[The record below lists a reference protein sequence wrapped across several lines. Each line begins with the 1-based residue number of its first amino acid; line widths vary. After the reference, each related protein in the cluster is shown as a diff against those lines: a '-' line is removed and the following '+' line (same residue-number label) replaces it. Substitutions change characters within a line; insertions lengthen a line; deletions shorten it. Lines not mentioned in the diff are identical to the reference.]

1 MCREKSRQSA
11 FPRYIFHMAE
21 VKASSETGWWLVVER
36 LKDAQRSSEEIV
48 ELLESAVAAAES
60 DAAWSHSG
68 IMELLRRA
76 KDQAKSGHAP
86 LGARSAIGLLG
97 FHQTALKLKSSSSNV
112 ASEGES
118 HPVALSESQV
128 SSRFGDL
135 PDAPRSSN
143 ALCICY
149 YTLINP
155 DSSRL
160 DFDHQRAKPISNAE
174 RNAILLRNVFFSIPH
189 Y

>member
-1 MCREKSRQSA
+1 
-11 FPRYIFHMAE
+11 MAE
-21 VKASSETGWWLVVER
+21 VKASSETGWWLVVEK

-60 DAAWSHSG
+60 DASWSHSG

-76 KDQAKSGHAP
+76 KDQAKSGHAS

-97 FHQTALKLKSSSSNV
+97 FHQTALKLKSSSV

-128 SSRFGDL
+128 SFRRPS
-135 PDAPRSSN
+135 
-143 ALCICY
+143 
-149 YTLINP
+149 
-155 DSSRL
+155 
-160 DFDHQRAKPISNAE
+160 
-174 RNAILLRNVFFSIPH
+174 
-189 Y
+189 